1 MENPGDLESPR
12 PATPRDAAA
21 MILLRHPGQPEADP
35 EVFWVKRSLAL
46 SFMGGWQAF
55 PGGQRSPDD
64 LVVPV
69 ANCDTPEAA
78 AMQVCA
84 IREAFEETGLLIATG
99 VERLSRERLAFL
111 REELAADRLEF
122 SAILAREGLTIDA
135 NLLTEAPRWVTPAT
149 SPRRFN
155 TFFYVA
161 WVPDCLDGEQQATVI
176 PGELES
182 GEWLRPADALEAWQ
196 RGEILIAPPI
206 LRPIEEMARGIEGF
220 SQRLQSALDAEDDS
234 HFRLEFRYGFVTC
247 PLRTPT
253 LAPATHTN
261 CYLIG
266 GEEFVIIDPGSP
278 YEDEQRKL
286 DQVIS
291 EMLAEGRRAREILI
305 THLHPDH
312 IGGVNH
318 LAQKFRIP
326 VAAHRLTAEALA
338 PGIRIDRHVE
348 DNDLIDLSGGD
359 RDPELYWRLR
369 ALWSPGH
376 ARGHLSFYEE
386 RTGSLIT
393 GDCIVGIGTVV
404 IAPPEGDLAEYMG
417 SLARYQT
424 LPKLTAIFPAH
435 GPALADARGKIEEY
449 VSHRNQREASIV
461 EALAAGDRCTI
472 PEIVKRVYTDVPVS
486 RHHLAEL
493 SVLAH
498 LEKLETDGR
507 VQRDDTHFA
516 LV

>member
-1 MENPGDLESPR
+1 MEKPNDLESAR
-12 PATPRDAAA
+12 PVTPRDAAA
-21 MILLRHPGQPEADP
+21 MILLRCPSDA
-35 EVFWVKRSLAL
+35 EVFWVKRSLVLA
-46 SFMGGWQAF
+46 FMGGWQAF
-55 PGGQRSPDD
+55 PGGARSAGDFD
-64 LVVPV
+64 VPV
-69 ANCDTPEAA
+69 ANCDTAEAA
-78 AMQVCA
+78 TMRVCA
-84 IREAFEETGLLIATG
+84 VREAFEETGLLIANG
-99 VERLSRERLAFL
+99 IERLSRERLSFL

-122 SAILAREGLTIDA
+122 SAMLKGEGLSIDA
-135 NLLTEAPRWVTPAT
+135 NLLAEAPRWVTPAT

-161 WVPDCLDGEQQATVI
+161 WVPDCLDGPQQALVI

-182 GEWLRPADALEAWQ
+182 GEWLRPAAALEAWK
-196 RGEILIAPPI
+196 RGEVLIAPPI
-206 LRPIEEMARGIEGF
+206 LRPIEEMVNGIEGF
-220 SQRLQSALDAEDDS
+220 SDRLRAALDAEEDS

-247 PLRTPT
+247 PVRTPT

-278 YEDEQRKL
+278 YDDEQKKL
-286 DQVIS
+286 DNVIS

-312 IGGVNH
+312 IGGVNY
-318 LAQKFRIP
+318 LSRKFGIP
-326 VAAHRLTAEALA
+326 VAAHPLTAEALA
-338 PGIRIDRHVE
+338 PGIRIDRLVE
-348 DNDLIDLSGGD
+348 DNELIELPGGS

-393 GDCIVGIGTVV
+393 GDCIVGVGTVV
-404 IAPPEGDLAEYMG
+404 IAPPEGDLSDYMR
-417 SLARYQT
+417 SLERYLK

-435 GPALADARGKIEEY
+435 GPALADARGKVKEY
-449 VSHRNQREASIV
+449 VAHRNQREASII
-461 EALAAGDRCTI
+461 EALSDGGGSTI

-486 RHHLAEL
+486 RHHLAEM

-498 LEKLETDGR
+498 LQKLEADGR
-507 VQRDDTHFA
+507 VRRDDASFA